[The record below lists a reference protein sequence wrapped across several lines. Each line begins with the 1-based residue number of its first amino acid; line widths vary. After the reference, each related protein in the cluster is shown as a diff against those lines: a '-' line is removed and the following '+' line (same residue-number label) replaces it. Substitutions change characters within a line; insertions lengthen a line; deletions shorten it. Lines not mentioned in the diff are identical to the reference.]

1 MKVRVRN
8 IKGTSDENPPKGF
21 ESWIAYWEFKMKREI
36 PNKCKCPGCNKFC
49 DKKDIEGCH
58 VERISYNMFIEGR
71 YIMPLCKQCNHR
83 SDTFD
88 INPTLLVDVPDIM

>member
-36 PNKCKCPGCNKFC
+36 PNKG
-49 DKKDIEGCH
+49 
-58 VERISYNMFIEGR
+58 VGR
-71 YIMPLCKQCNHR
+71 AFESLRNHK
-83 SDTFD
+83 
-88 INPTLLVDVPDIM
+88 